1 MARRIKVKP
10 GKTQSKLGFFVGIA
24 FVLIG
29 VVMVIPIF
37 GPFGI
42 LWTAIAVFIAF
53 SNYKNGFTE
62 EGVPTHEIEIE
73 DDSNGYG
80 YSNTNDYSAP
90 QYGSEDDIEVKLR
103 KLESL
108 YNKDLITSEEYEKK
122 RQEIL
127 DEF

>member
-10 GKTQSKLGFFVGIA
+10 GKTQSKFSFFVGLA

-29 VVMVIPIF
+29 VVVVIPTF

-42 LWTAIAVFIAF
+42 LWTAVAGYIAF
-53 SNYKNGFTE
+53 SHYKNGFTS
-62 EGVPTHEIEIE
+62 EGVPTHEIEI
-73 DDSNGYG
+73 DDDQGYG
-80 YSNTNDYSAP
+80 YTNMSDYSAP
-90 QYGSEDDIEVKLR
+90 QYTSENDIEVKLR
-103 KLESL
+103 KLEDL

>member
-10 GKTQSKLGFFVGIA
+10 GKTQSKFGFFVGLA

-42 LWTAIAVFIAF
+42 LWTAVAGYIAF
-53 SNYKNGFTE
+53 THYKNGFTN
-62 EGVPTHEIEIE
+62 EGVPTHEIEI
-73 DDSNGYG
+73 DDDGREFSYG
-80 YSNTNDYSAP
+80 NDYSAP
-90 QYGSEDDIEVKLR
+90 QYTSENDIEIKLR
-103 KLESL
+103 KLEDL
-108 YNKDLITSEEYEKK
+108 YNKDLITSEDYEKK

>member
-10 GKTQSKLGFFVGIA
+10 GKTQSKLGFFVGLA
-24 FVLIG
+24 FVAIG
-29 VVMVIPIF
+29 LFVAIPVF

-42 LWTAIAVFIAF
+42 FWTAIAAFIAF
-53 SNYKNGFTE
+53 SNYKNGFTD
-62 EGVPTHEIEIE
+62 EGVPTHEIEI
-73 DDSNGYG
+73 DDVGSDYG
-80 YSNTNDYSAP
+80 NSYSAP
-90 QYGSEDDIEVKLR
+90 RYTTGDDIEAKLR

-108 YNKDLITSEEYEKK
+108 YNQDLITSEEYEKK

>member
-10 GKTQSKLGFFVGIA
+10 GKTQSKFGFFVGLA

-29 VVMVIPIF
+29 IVMVIPIF

-42 LWTAIAVFIAF
+42 LWTAVAGYIAF
-53 SNYKNGFTE
+53 THYKNGFTN
-62 EGVPTHEIEIE
+62 EGVPTHEIEI
-73 DDSNGYG
+73 DDDGHNYSYG
-80 YSNTNDYSAP
+80 NDYSAP
-90 QYGSEDDIEVKLR
+90 QYTSEADIEVKLR
-103 KLESL
+103 KLEDL

>member
-10 GKTQSKLGFFVGIA
+10 GKTQSKFTFFVCLA
-24 FVLIG
+24 FVAIG
-29 VVMVIPIF
+29 LFVAIPIF

-42 LWTAIAVFIAF
+42 LWTAVAGYIAY
-53 SNYKNGFTE
+53 SHYKNGFTD

-73 DDSNGYG
+73 DDGHSYGYG
-80 YSNTNDYSAP
+80 NEYSSPSYSS
-90 QYGSEDDIEVKLR
+90 GDDIEVKLK

-108 YNKDLITSEEYEKK
+108 YNQGLITSEEYEQK